1 MPKNVL
7 LLMTAA
13 AVFAA
18 QAAVAQTVPAP
29 PKMPAWDADLSV
41 GLVSNSGK
49 DEGRDYDNA
58 SVHAEAR
65 GDVGYYWTQHLK
77 TEAGVSFLNR
87 WRDYESELLPVAGLP
102 GGGYAII
109 EKSLRMTVLTPT
121 VTYQFFENTFAHP
134 YVSAGARIGFLQTHA
149 TRYSQ
154 TYTQNRTTY
163 TVPALESTDSTV
175 IVRPMVA
182 AGFKSYFNERTFLR
196 TEGMTSFGADAS
208 PHLAARIGFGFDF

>member
-1 MPKNVL
+1 
-7 LLMTAA
+7 MTAA

-18 QAAVAQTVPAP
+18 HAAVAQTVPAP

-41 GLVSNSGK
+41 GLVSNSAK
-49 DEGRDYDNA
+49 DEGRDYDNS

-65 GDVGYYWTQHLK
+65 LDLGYYWTQHLK
-77 TEAGVSFLNR
+77 TEAGISFLNR
-87 WRDYESELLPVAGLP
+87 WNDYESELFPVTGLP

-134 YVSAGARIGFLQTHA
+134 YVSAGARIGFLDTHV
-149 TRYSQ
+149 TRYPQ
-154 TYTQNRTTY
+154 TYTQNRITY
-163 TVPALESTDSTV
+163 TVPSLDRTDSTIV
-175 IVRPMVA
+175 VRPMVA
-182 AGFKSYFNERTFLR
+182 AGFKSYFNERTFMR
-196 TEGMTSFGADAS
+196 TEGMTSFGADGS